1 MNSNSELLENAGEIS
16 DQYNESGIKVIE
28 NDEKI
33 EVIESDVKVEVIDID
48 QTQIIGKKRKRSEIE
63 ISENEF
69 IFCEEEYL
77 EELNDKKVKIDESKN
92 PVSTEV

>member
-1 MNSNSELLENAGEIS
+1 MEINSNSEVLDNAGEWP
-16 DQYNESGIKVIE
+16 DQSEIE
-28 NDEKI
+28 K
-33 EVIESDVKVEVIDID
+33 EVIESDVKVEVVDID

-69 IFCEEEYL
+69 IFCEEECL
-77 EELNDKKVKIDESKN
+77 EESNDEKVKIEDSEN